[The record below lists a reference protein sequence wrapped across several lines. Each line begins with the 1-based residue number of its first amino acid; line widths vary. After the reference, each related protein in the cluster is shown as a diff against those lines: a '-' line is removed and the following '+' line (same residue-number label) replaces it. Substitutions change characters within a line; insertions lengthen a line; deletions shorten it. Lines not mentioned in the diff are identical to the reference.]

1 METQQLVTIVPW
13 TFIAT
18 ILNLFLQL
26 YLIKRFL
33 FKPVQ
38 EVIRKRQEKADQ
50 NIRAAEKAR
59 EEAESVRSEYEKN
72 MANARA
78 EASSIIDRAK
88 KDAESRS
95 EQLLRA
101 AEEQAKNLK
110 TKADQDIRQERRKAL
125 NELKGEIGGIAMDIA
140 GKVVEKEI
148 DEKDHRSLIED
159 FLKNVEEAS

>member
-38 EVIRKRQEKADQ
+38 EGIRKRQG
-50 NIRAAEKAR
+50 
-59 EEAESVRSEYEKN
+59 
-72 MANARA
+72 
-78 EASSIIDRAK
+78 
-88 KDAESRS
+88 
-95 EQLLRA
+95 
-101 AEEQAKNLK
+101 
-110 TKADQDIRQERRKAL
+110 KADQDIRQERRKAL